1 MPRSLRAGSV
11 QPRRLSRDAA
21 VRCARGAM
29 PRPRAPSSC
38 RSGHSL
44 IHPEAADA
52 GRSAWS
58 AAGQQTALT
67 HSRAGQ
73 YAPSGNPSPGQ
84 YALNRATSLH
94 LLCGPLRS
102 TAWGVLR
109 SLRAAAVRVLVP
121 EDVDRTARGG
131 QQVGAVRV
139 WRALQALDRPSLH
152 LYKQRPKHRMYVRC
166 LHARASVRMCS
177 PTGQGWVTI
186 LWSVSRR
193 RDDADARCTA
203 ERWPSS
209 LPARM
214 QSPVCDALPNV
225 TSSEWAGDGSHHM
238 PSMPKRPGSSYVVQ
252 KRVDG
257 SCLAGRKARP

>member
-1 MPRSLRAGSV
+1 MVPRWHLDGTGTRRCEGNLSGLPQSLRAGSV

-44 IHPEAADA
+44 THPAAADA

-94 LLCGPLRS
+94 LLCGPLRP
-102 TAWGVLR
+102 TAWGVLH

-166 LHARASVRMCS
+166 LHARASVRMTDR
-177 PTGQGWVTI
+177 TGMGYDLVVGQQA
-186 LWSVSRR
+186 SR
-193 RDDADARCTA
+193 
-203 ERWPSS
+203 
-209 LPARM
+209 
-214 QSPVCDALPNV
+214 
-225 TSSEWAGDGSHHM
+225 
-238 PSMPKRPGSSYVVQ
+238 
-252 KRVDG
+252 
-257 SCLAGRKARP
+257 